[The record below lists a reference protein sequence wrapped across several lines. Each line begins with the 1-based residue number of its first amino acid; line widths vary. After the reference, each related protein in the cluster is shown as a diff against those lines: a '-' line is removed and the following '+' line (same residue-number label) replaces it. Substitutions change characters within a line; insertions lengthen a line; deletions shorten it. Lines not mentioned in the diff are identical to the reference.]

1 MNVPNWLLQVTF
13 LSDAPILPLSGLCQA
28 GIEFALLQFPETAT
42 LNDILNQIQ
51 ILNEDASVHG
61 LLVQLPLPEHI
72 DEALVIDAISPKKDV
87 DG

>member
-1 MNVPNWLLQVTF
+1 MPFPPPSSIIRPDQV
-13 LSDAPILPLSGLCQA
+13 
-28 GIEFALLQFPETAT
+28 GIEFALHQFPETAT
-42 LNDILNQIQ
+42 LNDVLSQIQ
-51 ILNEDASVHG
+51 ILNEDNSVHG